1 MAILDGLNRSVQ
13 YTAEPKRPYLYGHPV
28 AALGG
33 DDPVV
38 PIAVDF
44 IVVDRQEV
52 AVVVGVETV
61 PRVVVHLV
69 TPPVSLLVAI
79 RVDPE
84 IVVVYV
90 RIVDVAV
97 DVHIFEHFVVTLV
110 DAEPSDLVRQLMGA
124 SGGRSPVAK

>member
-1 MAILDGLNRSVQ
+1 MTILDGSNRSAQ
-13 YTAEPKRPYLYGHPV
+13 YTAEPNRPHLDGHPV

-33 DDPVV
+33 DDPMVPVV
-38 PIAVDF
+38 VDF

-52 AVVVGVETV
+52 TVVVGVETV

-69 TPPVSLLVAI
+69 PPPVSLLVAVC
-79 RVDPE
+79 VDPE
-84 IVVVYV
+84 VIVVDV

>member
-1 MAILDGLNRSVQ
+1 M
-13 YTAEPKRPYLYGHPV
+13 
-28 AALGG
+28 
-33 DDPVV
+33 V
-38 PIAVDF
+38 PIVIDF
-44 IVVDRQEV
+44 VVVDCQKV

-90 RIVDVAV
+90 RIVDVAA

>member
-1 MAILDGLNRSVQ
+1 MV
-13 YTAEPKRPYLYGHPV
+13 
-28 AALGG
+28 
-33 DDPVV
+33 PVV
-38 PIAVDF
+38 VDLV
-44 IVVDRQEV
+44 VVDRKKV

-97 DVHIFEHFVVTLV
+97 DVHIFEHFVVTLL